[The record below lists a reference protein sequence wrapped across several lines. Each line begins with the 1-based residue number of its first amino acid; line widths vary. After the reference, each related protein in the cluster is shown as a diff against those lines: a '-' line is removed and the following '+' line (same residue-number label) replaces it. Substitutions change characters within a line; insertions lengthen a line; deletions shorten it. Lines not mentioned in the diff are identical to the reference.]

1 MSDDGNNGEDVTK
14 DDNLFDKL
22 GLSVQYGEVEI
33 GQTYPIY
40 GIITD
45 FLCDVPGEVTVIVNH
60 NIELAMDIEDGE
72 KVTLLKN
79 RAFDPGIFVS
89 TIEQTSPS
97 IKGRCTTAVFG
108 KSQSEIH

>member
-1 MSDDGNNGEDVTK
+1 MSDNDNNNDLTK
-14 DDNLFDKL
+14 NDNLFDKL
-22 GLSVQYGEVEI
+22 GLSVQYGEVEV
-33 GQTYPIY
+33 GQEYPIY

-45 FLCDVPGEVTVIVNH
+45 FLCDVPGKVTVMVNH
-60 NIELAMDIEDGE
+60 NIELAMDIQDAE

-89 TIEQTSPS
+89 IIEQTTPT

-108 KSQSEIH
+108 KTQTEIH